1 MFKWYVIYAKSG
13 QEKKAVESLK
23 DQIKRL
29 KLEEYFLDIV
39 YPQED
44 VQISVKGKKRSL
56 KKKIFPGYL
65 LVHMIMNDQTWHV
78 VKNVNNITGFLGS
91 TVKEPIP
98 LNEEEVTRL
107 IDQMSYG
114 FKSAKK
120 LQEYSIGDK
129 VKVLEGPF
137 ANFTGSVESL
147 TDKGKLVI
155 QISIFGRTTPVELKE
170 DQIEKI

>member
-1 MFKWYVIYAKSG
+1 MFKWYVVYAKSG
-13 QEKKAVESLK
+13 QEKKAVESLR
-23 DQIKRL
+23 DQIKRS

-65 LVHMIMNDQTWHV
+65 LVHMEMNDQTWHIV
-78 VKNVNNITGFLGS
+78 NSINNITGFLGS

-98 LNEEEVTRL
+98 LNEEEVARL
-107 IDQMSYG
+107 LDQMSYG

-120 LQEYSIGDK
+120 TQEYSVGDK

-137 ANFTGSVESL
+137 ANFTGLVESL